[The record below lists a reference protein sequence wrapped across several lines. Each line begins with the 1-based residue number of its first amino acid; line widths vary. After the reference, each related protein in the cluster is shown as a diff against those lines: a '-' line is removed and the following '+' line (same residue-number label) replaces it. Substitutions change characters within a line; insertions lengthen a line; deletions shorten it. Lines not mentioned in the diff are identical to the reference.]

1 MESSL
6 RGAEVCSLSQK
17 CIKMPGKISVFVDLH
32 IQMTNIWIS
41 KILKI
46 QMYLKWT
53 HILIY
58 IDLVY
63 AAFQVILHFLG
74 FAAFLGPVVIIELP
88 VAIIELVN
96 GPGFVPRFEK
106 DGWLQN
112 ARMVL
117 IIMRILCSWDRCL

>member
-1 MESSL
+1 
-6 RGAEVCSLSQK
+6 
-17 CIKMPGKISVFVDLH
+17 
-32 IQMTNIWIS
+32 
-41 KILKI
+41 
-46 QMYLKWT
+46 MYLKRK
-53 HILIY
+53 H
-58 IDLVY
+58 IDLAY

-96 GPGFVPRFEK
+96 GPGFVPRVEK

-112 ARMVL
+112 ARMVP